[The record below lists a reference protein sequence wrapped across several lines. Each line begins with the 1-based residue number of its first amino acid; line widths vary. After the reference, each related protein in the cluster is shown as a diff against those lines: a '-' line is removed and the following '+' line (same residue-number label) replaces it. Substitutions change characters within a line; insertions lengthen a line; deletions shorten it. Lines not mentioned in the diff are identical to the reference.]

1 MLFPPRHRSRERRG
15 FTFLKTE
22 IFTGKLRHGY
32 KRRVGRICVSRS
44 LHAPSVRF
52 SSLGVVFVFFFFFG
66 VFFSLLVVDDFD
78 SFGALL
84 DRLFFSC
91 AISNEVNSRLST
103 SLSFVNVQ
111 LSMTDFGEPS
121 VDIHVRLTKMKMI
134 RLCCLIKESRAYNS
148 DRAFFS
154 PCAVPITLPSFAFI
168 THPTKFND
176 CAFSNVCF
184 LKNTP

>member
-1 MLFPPRHRSRERRG
+1 MSHR
-15 FTFLKTE
+15 
-22 IFTGKLRHGY
+22 
-32 KRRVGRICVSRS
+32 
-44 LHAPSVRF
+44 LHAPSVCF
-52 SSLGVVFVFFFFFG
+52 SSLGVVLVFFFFF
-66 VFFSLLVVDDFD
+66 VVFFFSLLAVVDDFV
-78 SFGALL
+78 GALL